1 MKNQYVG
8 EDCLK
13 RGGLGQFADLK
24 LRGGLDKK
32 GGEGVDTPMY
42 TVYSILISNIVN
54 KPTSSICFGKLF
66 ENASLNWSKICLLP
80 CLATIRYYRLDTIL
94 RSFQ

>member
-1 MKNQYVG
+1 MKNQYVR

-24 LRGGLDKK
+24 LRGGGLARK
-32 GGEGVDTPMY
+32 GGGVDTPMY

-54 KPTSSICFGKLF
+54 KPTSSIYFGKLF